1 MIIIGDAIM
10 TENEKRQI
18 LRDISDRIRRQIMI
32 YDRNLDLSSVSDG
45 EIIQAVIDSTGIRDI
60 FIAHNQL
67 NSIDEIVSILGK

>member
-1 MIIIGDAIM
+1 M